1 VNPILEMRIRTLF
14 FKIFVWFWLAMATV
28 NIAFLLS
35 TVGTTSENGW
45 RRASVAGPM
54 RMYAHTA
61 AGVYEREGVPSLCE
75 YLIAVKKVARLDPFL
90 FNERGEEV
98 SGKDPSL
105 DIKHL
110 AAQRMQGKDLEP
122 YFLDAAPL
130 VAQNVKTGDG
140 NRYVLVAE
148 IDIHRPEGAPP
159 RPPFP
164 WLRFFGIKGAETHA
178 LLLRAMPVFL
188 TAGLV
193 CYGLA
198 RYLTAPLAR
207 LRAVTQKLADGDL
220 KARFGIFYG
229 GRQDELTELGR
240 DFDQMA
246 ERIESTVAAQR
257 RLLSDI
263 SHELRSPLARVNLA
277 VGLLRQKGKPAVEL
291 DRIELEA
298 ERMDALVGQLLSLAR
313 MENGANGHKTRAI
326 EIESLLQSIVEDAD
340 FEARSL
346 DRAVRIV
353 RSEAVTTDGR
363 PELLQSAIEN
373 VVRNAVYYTRG
384 GTDVEVSLEKS
395 QSDSRPLA
403 VIRVRDHGDGVP
415 EAALT
420 DLFRPFYRV
429 ADARDRQSG
438 GVGLGLAIAE
448 KAVNWHDGSIR
459 ASNAADGGLVVE
471 IQIPTIAT
479 NARQPD
485 SS

>member
-1 VNPILEMRIRTLF
+1 
-14 FKIFVWFWLAMATV
+14 
-28 NIAFLLS
+28 
-35 TVGTTSENGW
+35 
-45 RRASVAGPM
+45 M

-61 AGVYEREGVPSLCE
+61 AGVYEREGVPSLCD
-75 YLIAVKKVARLDPFL
+75 YLTSVKKVARLDAFF
-90 FNERGEEV
+90 FNERDEEV

-105 DIKHL
+105 DIKNL
-110 AAQRMQGKDLEP
+110 AVQRLRGKDLEP
-122 YFLDAAPL
+122 YFLDTAPL
-130 VAQNVKTGDG
+130 VAQNVETADG
-140 NRYVLVAE
+140 HRYVLVAE
-148 IDIHRPEGAPP
+148 IDTHRPEGALA

-164 WLRFFGIKGAETHA
+164 WLRFFGIRGTETHA
-178 LLLRAMPVFL
+178 LFLRAMAVFL

-207 LRAVTQKLADGDL
+207 LRAVTHKLTNGDL
-220 KARFGIFYG
+220 TARFGISYG
-229 GRQDELTELGR
+229 GRRDELTELGR
-240 DFDQMA
+240 DFDRMA
-246 ERIESTVAAQR
+246 ERIESIVAAQR

-277 VGLLRQKGKPAVEL
+277 VGLMRQKGKPDVEL

-298 ERMDALVGQLLSLAR
+298 KRMDALVGQLLSLAR
-313 MENGANGHKTRAI
+313 MENGANGNETRTI

-363 PELLQSAIEN
+363 PDLLQSAIEN

-384 GTDVEVSLEKS
+384 GTDVEVSLERG
-395 QSDSRPLA
+395 QADSWPLA

-415 EAALT
+415 EAALP

-471 IQIPTIAT
+471 IQIPTITT
-479 NARQPD
+479 NARQP
-485 SS
+485 

>member
-1 VNPILEMRIRTLF
+1 MDIATYWSQRS
-14 FKIFVWFWLAMATV
+14 IFVVL
-28 NIAFLLS
+28 
-35 TVGTTSENGW
+35 
-45 RRASVAGPM
+45 RA
-54 RMYAHTA
+54 
-61 AGVYEREGVPSLCE
+61 
-75 YLIAVKKVARLDPFL
+75 
-90 FNERGEEV
+90 
-98 SGKDPSL
+98 
-105 DIKHL
+105 
-110 AAQRMQGKDLEP
+110 
-122 YFLDAAPL
+122 
-130 VAQNVKTGDG
+130 
-140 NRYVLVAE
+140 RY
-148 IDIHRPEGAPP
+148 P

-164 WLRFFGIKGAETHA
+164 WLRFFGIRGAETHA
-178 LLLRAMPVFL
+178 LFLRAMAVFL

-207 LRAVTQKLADGDL
+207 LRAVTHKLTNGDL
-220 KARFGIFYG
+220 KARFGISYG
-229 GRQDELTELGR
+229 GRRDELTELGR
-240 DFDQMA
+240 DFDRMA
-246 ERIESTVAAQR
+246 ERIESIVAAQR

-277 VGLLRQKGKPAVEL
+277 VGLMRQKGKPDVEL

-298 ERMDALVGQLLSLAR
+298 KRMDALVGQLLSLAR
-313 MENGANGHKTRAI
+313 MENGANGNETRAI

-363 PELLQSAIEN
+363 PDLLQSAIEN

-384 GTDVEVSLEKS
+384 GTDVEVSLEKG
-395 QSDSRPLA
+395 QADSWPLA

-415 EAALT
+415 EAALP

-471 IQIPTIAT
+471 IQIPTITT
-479 NARQPD
+479 NARQP
-485 SS
+485 